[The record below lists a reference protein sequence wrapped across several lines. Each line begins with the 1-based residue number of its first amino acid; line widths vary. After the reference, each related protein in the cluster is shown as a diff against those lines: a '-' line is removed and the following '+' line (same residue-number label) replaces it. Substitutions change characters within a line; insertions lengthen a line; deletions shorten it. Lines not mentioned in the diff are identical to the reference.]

1 MDSNVLI
8 VGIVVLGLV
17 VVVVLLRDRITAL
30 IVRGS
35 ATKQEGEV
43 RFEADKPRETKANDA
58 RASVSIR
65 GNKSLGKSKMQV
77 SRDDVEISDNLTIG
91 EQEFK
96 VEDHSKKKK

>member
-17 VVVVLLRDRITAL
+17 VVVILLRDRITAL

-43 RFEADKPRETKANDA
+43 RFEADKPQEMKANDA

-65 GNKSLGKSKMQV
+65 GNKFWGESEMQV
-77 SRDDVEISDNLTIG
+77 SRDDVEIVDNAGVGKQKI
-91 EQEFK
+91 QVK
-96 VEDHSKKKK
+96 DSVKKKK